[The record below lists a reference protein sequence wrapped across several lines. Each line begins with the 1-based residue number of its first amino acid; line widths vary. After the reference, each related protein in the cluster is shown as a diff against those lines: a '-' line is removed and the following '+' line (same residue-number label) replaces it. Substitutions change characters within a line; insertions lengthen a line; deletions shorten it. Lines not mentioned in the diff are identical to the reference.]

1 MSIRNRR
8 AGVEDRWHKTI
19 RHPDGSTEAVSTAR
33 DGTGLRWMARWVD
46 AEGREQ
52 SKSFGRKLDA
62 SEHLKTVLTAQAT
75 GSYVDPRLGK
85 VTFASFYGEWS
96 KRQVWV
102 ANTYRAMGQAVNSVP
117 FGDRALS
124 ELRTSDVQTWVKTM
138 EKTLAPTTIRTRF
151 ANIRTVIRAAV
162 KDQMMARDITQGVS
176 LPRLRR
182 AEAAM
187 VIPTPQE
194 VGRLLTGNGWLPTLV
209 AVAAF
214 AGLRRGELSALK
226 VSDVNFLRKEI
237 TVARQVQ
244 FNDDG
249 TMEIRAPKRESE
261 RVVFAPD
268 QLLTM
273 ISEYLRV
280 HNAGGDD
287 PDRWLFPGIVDKA
300 KPVHA
305 AAVGRAWRLA
315 RVAARVDVKLHDLRH
330 FYASGLIAAGCD
342 VVTVQRALGHADA
355 TMTLSTYSHLWPDA
369 SDRTRNASS
378 DMMREALA
386 EAPADWLRTGEP
398 K

>member
-1 MSIRNRR
+1 MTGRGRR
-8 AGVEDRWHKTI
+8 SGVEDRWHKTI
-19 RHPDGSTEAVSTAR
+19 RHPDGTSETVPTVR
-33 DGTGLRWMARWVD
+33 NGTGLRWMARWVD

-52 SKSFGRKLDA
+52 SKSFARKLDA
-62 SEHLKTVLTAQAT
+62 TEHLKTVITAQAT
-75 GSYVDPRLGK
+75 GTYVDPRLGK
-85 VTFASFYGEWS
+85 VTFASFYAEWS

-102 ANTYRAMGQAVNSVP
+102 ANTYRAMGQAVTSVH
-117 FGDRALS
+117 FSDRPLS
-124 ELRTSDVQTWVKTM
+124 ELRTSDIQTWVKTM
-138 EKTLAPTTIRTRF
+138 EKTLAATTIRTRF
-151 ANIRTVIRAAV
+151 ANVRTVIRAAV
-162 KDQMMARDITQGVS
+162 KDQTMARDITQGVS

-187 VIPTPQE
+187 VIPTSEE
-194 VGRLLTGNGWLPTLV
+194 VGRLITGTDWLPTLV

-214 AGLRRGELSALK
+214 TGLRKGELSALK
-226 VSDVNFLRKEI
+226 VSDVNFLRKEV

-261 RVVFAPD
+261 RVVYAPE
-268 QLLTM
+268 QLMTM

-280 HNAGGDD
+280 HNAGDD
-287 PDRWLFPGIVDKA
+287 PDRWLFPGIVDRT

-305 AAVGRAWRLA
+305 AAVGRAWR
-315 RVAARVDVKLHDLRH
+315 AARVVANVEFTLHDLRH
-330 FYASGLIAAGCD
+330 FYASGLIASGCD

-378 DMMREALA
+378 DMMRVALA
-386 EAPADWLRTGEP
+386 SAPADWLRTGGP